1 MNLKAGKPQKIMRLS
16 VKIGDLVRLYDNR
29 VGIIVAYHKQYDGF
43 ENGYPWY
50 VWVNG
55 RVNYYQTKHLEL
67 A

>member
-1 MNLKAGKPQKIMRLS
+1 MK
-16 VKIGDLVRLYDNR
+16 VGDLVRVYGDR

-50 VWVNG
+50 VWING
-55 RVNYYQTKHLEL
+55 SVECYQTKYLEL